1 MDLVLY
7 HHNHTKSNYPDLCS
21 ILRKADH
28 HSASERE
35 DIDDTQEVNETPL
48 ISLFSKIVLEGNEK
62 VGEQYIPL
70 NKLSLDDESFNNL
83 KPADKNE
90 AIEGWNLVPEYK
102 NLWNEFN
109 SEFELIQNKTDF
121 NTLLALLKKYASTTS
136 ATFSKAV
143 DPLFLRD
150 FLPVSYILFNISS

>member
-1 MDLVLY
+1 MVLY

-70 NKLSLDDESFNNL
+70 NKYLIFQ
-83 KPADKNE
+83 
-90 AIEGWNLVPEYK
+90 NLVLK
-102 NLWNEFN
+102 
-109 SEFELIQNKTDF
+109 SVLIHYIVN
-121 NTLLALLKKYASTTS
+121 LLK
-136 ATFSKAV
+136 
-143 DPLFLRD
+143 
-150 FLPVSYILFNISS
+150 

>member
-121 NTLLALLKKYASTTS
+121 NTLLALK
-136 ATFSKAV
+136 FV
-143 DPLFLRD
+143 
-150 FLPVSYILFNISS
+150 I